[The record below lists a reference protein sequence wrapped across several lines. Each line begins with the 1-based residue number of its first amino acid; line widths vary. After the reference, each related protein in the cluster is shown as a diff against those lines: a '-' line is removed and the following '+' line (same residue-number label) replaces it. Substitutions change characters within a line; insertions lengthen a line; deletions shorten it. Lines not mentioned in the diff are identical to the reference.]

1 MNVQFI
7 NNLSSSQDAQLSHSH
22 QDGEISHSHDLGEHG
37 HTHEHLD
44 HPGNHILITIWVIIP
59 DALQASSQNEIYL
72 IIPKGTSRKE
82 ASRLVLAGLSTTNT
96 PLIATLL
103 SPLLSRPVG
112 SGKTALTLALC
123 KRLREQ
129 YNIGQHLCLQYT
141 FHEFIGIPQQLLRT
155 ISLLVRTRNF
165 S

>member
-59 DALQASSQNEIYL
+59 DALQASSQNGIYL